1 MRDNWMI
8 VKLMLVS
15 LVVIVLGSLA
25 LIGGNLLVSEYLVR
39 DYDSRLTERVYVD
52 SVEKDISNLVFYKEG
67 CPYCQAGKQAIIEA
81 AQASDIPTFYINVDT
96 EDGQFLVKKYKVERA
111 ASLVR
116 IREGK
121 SEVVE
126 YAYDNSSGQ
135 IEVNRASL
143 RKLMK

>member
-1 MRDNWMI
+1 MI
-8 VKLMLVS
+8 VKLTLVS
-15 LVVIVLGSLA
+15 LVVLVLGSLA

-52 SVEKDISNLVFYKEG
+52 SVEKETSNLVFYKEG